1 MDSKMD
7 RAASRNGASTLSP
20 VNEDV
25 SRKWTSV
32 TSQPENSFSRR
43 TKSYCVLLPICSP
56 LPIPPPG
63 PLLDLT
69 CSRPGRRRG
78 ADSPVL
84 SHLPATLTDLQMSH
98 DYQNNQLLIL
108 HGDNRGL
115 LRDVIH

>member
-1 MDSKMD
+1 MD

-32 TSQPENSFSRR
+32 ISQPENSFGRR
-43 TKSYCVLLPICSP
+43 TNSYYVLLPICSP

-78 ADSPVL
+78 VGSPVL
-84 SHLPATLTDLQMSH
+84 LHPPATLTGLQMSH
-98 DYQNNQLLIL
+98 DYQEQSAPL
-108 HGDNRGL
+108 HVGDDSGL